1 MDSKSRMLKAW
12 NFEEPD
18 RVPIEIYLYPCAEGL
33 PGADKIRDFQENEAD
48 NFNGVEGFDW
58 GFFGL
63 DSVYSEE
70 IIEDVPNDFKR
81 ILRTQSTSVGDF
93 TAISK
98 HNYND
103 RDKGD
108 FHWEKRF
115 IETVDDLR
123 LITEAERTIRSFDL
137 DKYNQGCIDIG
148 NRGLSITGL
157 LHPLGELV
165 RHSVME
171 EVYMWMLAEEELI
184 MTFLEK
190 CNNQVTDSILS
201 IADKPFVDPPI
212 FGTGALEMLTPP
224 WLGKNQFDK
233 FVFPFDKHV
242 NDAVH
247 KIGGKHRA
255 HCHGN
260 SGEFLERFA
269 DMGIDGVEPLE
280 PPPYGDNILA
290 EAKKRVGHRML
301 LSGNVISQAFYLDSF
316 KVEDV
321 RDLVRKAIE
330 DGAPGGG
337 FSLKTTGGA
346 VGNGKI
352 KEQSI
357 KNIECN
363 LALIDAWREFG
374 NYN

>member
-18 RVPIEIYLYPCAEGL
+18 RVPIEIYFYPYAEGL
-33 PGADKIRDFQENEAD
+33 PGADEIKDFEKNEAD
-48 NFNGVEGFDW
+48 NFRGVPGFDW

-63 DSVYSEE
+63 DSKYSEE
-70 IIEDVPNDFKR
+70 VVEDVPSNFKR
-81 ILRTQSTSVGDF
+81 ISRTMSTPVGDF
-93 TAISK
+93 TAITK
-98 HNYND
+98 HNYNE

-108 FHWEKRF
+108 FHWDKRY
-115 IETVDDLR
+115 IETVDDFR
-123 LITEAERTIRSFDL
+123 RIAEAERAVRPFYL
-137 DKYNQGCIDIG
+137 EKYNRGCAEIG
-148 NRGLSITGL
+148 DRGLPITGL
-157 LHPLGELV
+157 LHPLGVLV
-165 RHSVME
+165 RHSNME
-171 EVYMWMLAEEELI
+171 EIYMWMLAEEELM

-190 CNNQVTDSILS
+190 CNNQVADSILS
-201 IADKPFVDPPI
+201 IADKPLAEYPV

-224 WLGKNQFDK
+224 WMGKNQFDK

-242 NDAVH
+242 NDTVH
-247 KIGGKHRA
+247 KIGGRHRA

-280 PPPYGDNILA
+280 PPPYGDNILVD
-290 EAKKRVGHRML
+290 AKKRVGHRIL

-321 RDLVRKAIE
+321 RGLVKQAIE

-337 FSLKTTGGA
+337 FTLKTTGGA
-346 VGNGKI
+346 VGNGKTR
-352 KEQSI
+352 EQAI

-374 NYN
+374 SY